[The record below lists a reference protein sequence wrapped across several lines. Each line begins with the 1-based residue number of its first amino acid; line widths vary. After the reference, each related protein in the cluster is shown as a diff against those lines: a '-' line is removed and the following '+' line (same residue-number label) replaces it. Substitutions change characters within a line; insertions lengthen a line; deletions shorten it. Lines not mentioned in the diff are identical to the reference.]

1 MGSII
6 KVNNTRENLFNLLS
20 RITEPIMNREISI
33 YKEFNVTELL

>member
-20 RITEPIMNREISI
+20 RITEIIINREISI